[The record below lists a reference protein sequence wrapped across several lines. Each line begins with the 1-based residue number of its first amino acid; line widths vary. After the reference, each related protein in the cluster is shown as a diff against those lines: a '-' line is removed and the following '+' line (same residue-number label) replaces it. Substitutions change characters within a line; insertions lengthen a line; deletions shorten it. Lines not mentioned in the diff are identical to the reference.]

1 MLTRPI
7 SSHEFKSI
15 YSRVPRLCVDI
26 ALQNKDGVLLT
37 LRRLPTWHKWWH
49 LPGGTVFYKERLA
62 QAVRRIARR
71 ELGIAV
77 KVVKFLGYY
86 ECDSEI
92 KQRGYGWSVSL
103 VFQCRTA
110 AKTIK
115 VNEEAYEAR
124 FFKRY
129 PKRFLAEQRNFLKK
143 YFK

>member
-1 MLTRPI
+1 MKPLLI
-7 SSHEFKSI
+7 SSREFKSI
-15 YSRVPRLCVDI
+15 YSRVPRLCVDVV
-26 ALQNKDGVLLT
+26 LKNKDGVLLT

-49 LPGGTVFYKERLA
+49 LPGGTVFYGETLK
-62 QAVRRIARR
+62 QAVQRIAKR
-71 ELGIAV
+71 ELGVAV

-103 VFQCRTA
+103 VFQCQISVRA
-110 AKTIK
+110 IK

-129 PKRFLAEQRNFLKK
+129 PARFLAEQRNFLQTHLK
-143 YFK
+143 